1 MREPI
6 LKAVAMPPR
15 VFWAPM
21 LPMVCN
27 FAVQMAI
34 MMIFMGAFPGHVNP
48 IVFMITFLI
57 VHVFLVV
64 YASREPHL
72 SKMMQAQG
80 PFIKFYKNVYHSSGH
95 KIAS

>member
-6 LKAVAMPPR
+6 LKSVAMPPK

-21 LPMVCN
+21 MLMIVN
-27 FAVQMAI
+27 FSIQMAI
-34 MMIFMGAFPGHVNP
+34 MMMVMGAFPGKVNP
-48 IVFMITFLI
+48 LVFLITFFLSHIGI
-57 VHVFLVV
+57 VAYGVK
-64 YASREPHL
+64 EPHL

-80 PFIKFYKNVYHSSGH
+80 PFIKFYKNVYRSRGK